1 MKTTRTGFFS
11 SRKITRLLP
20 KACSGRCPV
29 FVCFISFGIILAG
42 LGKVLVSSPIRDVST
57 PKYLDVAEKIRRE
70 GLTSE
75 RAYVFLERLTK
86 AVGPRL
92 TGSPLASAAVEL
104 TRAMMIEAGFETW
117 LEPVTVQH
125 WVRGEETAE
134 IVAPRGT
141 ESQFLAITALGG
153 SVPTPRGGITA
164 DVVEAD
170 SFDALAGLARKI
182 KDRIVF
188 FNHPMDR
195 AFLDTFRAY
204 GEAAQFR
211 TRGASEAAK
220 YGAAAV
226 LVRSATSRTDR
237 NPHAGMVQYAPSVS
251 RIPAAAVATA
261 DADALS
267 RLLQRGDRVSV
278 QLNLGCRTLADV
290 ESSNVIGQVR
300 GTERPDEIILLG
312 GHLDSWDLAVGAH
325 DDGSGCV
332 QAIEAL
338 RLIKS
343 FGPTLKRTV
352 RVVLFMN
359 EEFGAT
365 GGRDYAADDRRIKE
379 RHLAAIESDRGGFL
393 PIGFGISGSPD
404 QFARL
409 KILEDLLRPSGIQWV
424 RAGGGGADIGPLG
437 ARGAI
442 LMSFIPNAQTY
453 FDVHHSGLDTLSSV
467 HPREL
472 ELGAIVMAIAAYV
485 AAQEGI

>member
-1 MKTTRTGFFS
+1 M
-11 SRKITRLLP
+11 
-20 KACSGRCPV
+20 A
-29 FVCFISFGIILAG
+29 FGIVLAG
-42 LGKVLVSSPIRDVST
+42 LAKGLVASPLRDVST

-75 RAYVFLERLTK
+75 KAYAFLERLTK
-86 AVGPRL
+86 AAGLRL
-92 TGSPLASAAVEL
+92 TGSPQAAAAVEL
-104 TRAMMIEAGFETW
+104 TRAMMAETGFETW

-125 WVRGEETAE
+125 WVRGVETADIVSPPGAE
-134 IVAPRGT
+134 IQ
-141 ESQFLAITALGG
+141 SLAITALGW
-153 SVPTPRGGITA
+153 SVPTPAGGITA
-164 DVVEAD
+164 DVVEVG
-170 SFDALAGLARKI
+170 SFDELAGRAEKI
-182 KDRIVF
+182 KNRIVF

-195 AFLDTFRAY
+195 TLMDTFRAY

-211 TRGASEAAK
+211 TRGAAEAAK
-220 YGAAAV
+220 FGAAAV
-226 LVRSATSRTDR
+226 LIRSATFRTDR
-237 NPHAGMVQYAPSVS
+237 NPHAGMVQYDPVVS

-267 RLLQRGDRVSV
+267 RLLQRGTPVSV
-278 QLNLGCRTLADV
+278 HLNLDCQTLADV
-290 ESSNVIGQVR
+290 KSSNVVGQIR
-300 GTERPDEIILLG
+300 GTEHPDEIVLLG

-332 QAIEAL
+332 QAMEAL

-343 FGPTLKRTV
+343 VSSAPKRTV

-365 GGRDYAADDRRIKE
+365 GGRDYAADVRRKKE

-437 ARGAI
+437 AQGAV

-453 FDVHHSGLDTLSSV
+453 FDVHHSGLDMLSSV

-485 AAQEGI
+485 TAQEGT